1 MTPWLASARNAH
13 SPIRGAVGDGVAK
26 AGANVEEGTGTCVAG
41 RVAGGTDVLVGG
53 GIGVGVAVTTG
64 DGLGRAGIRVAVA
77 EGDGRGGA
85 VGVVGVFRGE
95 GENVRVVSGS
105 RAITLGV
112 AVAVA
117 VGVGWGE
124 VGTGPAGSGEGTPGC
139 GFAGDVAVAA
149 ARETSAVGVARRAT
163 TTFGPQETEESRS
176 TTAQRARDRSE
187 ERRVGKE

>member
-1 MTPWLASARNAH
+1 MTPWLASARNSH

-53 GIGVGVAVTTG
+53 GVGVAVTTG
-64 DGLGRAGIRVAVA
+64 DGLRRAGIRVAVA

-105 RAITLGV
+105 
-112 AVAVA
+112 
-117 VGVGWGE
+117 
-124 VGTGPAGSGEGTPGC
+124 
-139 GFAGDVAVAA
+139 
-149 ARETSAVGVARRAT
+149 
-163 TTFGPQETEESRS
+163 
-176 TTAQRARDRSE
+176 
-187 ERRVGKE
+187 